1 MMRWR
6 RIGIAALLVV
16 SVGMSSGCG
25 RTEELT
31 EVEDQPLARI
41 NDEMLTQA
49 DFEFEVQRRQ
59 EAGRP
64 IPDAE
69 TVLQELIE
77 RRVMLQRAQESD
89 IFADADV
96 QRERENQKLV
106 QWLDRS
112 LQVQRDSVTVTD
124 EEIRAHY
131 EANIDQYTRPAM
143 VRLALLHRRMQPFD
157 AEETVVQLREEL
169 DEARQVFLADPDTAT
184 QQGRIPGFGRI
195 AAEHSEDTVSRYRGG
210 DLGWLDVSRSD
221 HRWPEDV
228 LSAGMALDIGDVSEV
243 LETDAGLF
251 VVMKT
256 GWRDPVV
263 TPFEEVAVMQRR
275 PMIRAKQQA
284 VEAAFMSNL
293 MQAAHVEIDSDQ
305 LAQLRIPEAEAS
317 PEPPALHRVTDRPL
331 P

>member
-1 MMRWR
+1 MMQWQRLS
-6 RIGIAALLVV
+6 AALLLAV
-16 SVGMSSGCG
+16 SGTMWSGCG
-25 RTEELT
+25 RTEET
-31 EVEDQPLARI
+31 PVEEDRPLARI
-41 NDEMLTQA
+41 NDEVLTQA

-59 EAGRP
+59 KTGRP

-69 TVLQELIE
+69 TVLQELVE

-89 IFADADV
+89 IFEDADV
-96 QRERENQKLV
+96 QREIENQKLV

-131 EANIDQYTRPAM
+131 EANIEQYTRPAM
-143 VRLALLHRRMQPFD
+143 VRLAILYRRAQPMD
-157 AEETVVQLREEL
+157 AEDTVTQLREEL
-169 DEARQVFLADPDTAT
+169 DEARQAFLADPETAT

-210 DLGWLDVSRSD
+210 DLGWLDTSRTD
-221 HRWPEDV
+221 HRWPEEV
-228 LSAGMALDIGDVSEV
+228 LSTGMSLEVGDISEV
-243 LETDAGLF
+243 LETDTGLF
-251 VVMKT
+251 VIMKT

-263 TPFEEVAVMQRR
+263 TPFEEVATMQRR

-293 MQAAHVEIDSDQ
+293 METARVEIDAEQADR
-305 LAQLRIPEAEAS
+305 LRIPETETAS
-317 PEPPALHRVTDRPL
+317 EPPPLRRATELPL